1 MNKKQ
6 IIITAAAGLVTFA
19 GFFVFSWLTA
29 SAPAQGEIDSSN
41 EQALLARQDELQLPL
56 AESGSA
62 VRATGSKAADT
73 MTERQLKDLVA
84 DVREKMQEYDR
95 RLQGLELR
103 KQRLKTAHNMIK
115 DDLEE
120 LNNLRIELASTVT
133 AIKDE
138 QAKLKARLIEVDKVE
153 KDNLVTIAATYD
165 KMDAA
170 TAGKILIDMVKM
182 ESSSG
187 ATGFEDAV
195 KILHYMG
202 ERSRGKLLVELASS
216 ESRLAATFCRKL
228 KRIVEKE

>member
-1 MNKKQ
+1 MNKKI
-6 IIITAAAGLVTFA
+6 IIITAAAGLVSFGGA
-19 GFFVFSWLTA
+19 FVFSWLTA
-29 SAPAQGEIDSSN
+29 PAPAQEEIDSSN
-41 EQALLARQDELQLPL
+41 KPELLAQQDELELPSI
-56 AESGSA
+56 ESGGA
-62 VRATGSKAADT
+62 VSATGSKAADT

-84 DVREKMQEYDR
+84 DVREKMQEYDSK
-95 RLQGLELR
+95 LQGLEAR
-103 KQRLKTAHNMIK
+103 EQRLKTAHNMIK

-138 QAKLKARLIEVDKVE
+138 QAKLKARFIEIDKVE
-153 KDNLVTIAATYD
+153 KNNLVTIAATYD

-170 TAGKILIDMVKM
+170 TAGKILTDMVKM

-187 ATGFEDAV
+187 SNGFDDAV

-228 KRIVEKE
+228 KRIIVKE

>member
-1 MNKKQ
+1 MNKKL

-19 GFFVFSWLTA
+19 SAFVFSWLTA
-29 SAPAQGEIDSSN
+29 PAPAQGEIDSSN
-41 EQALLARQDELQLPL
+41 KPEFLAQQDELRLPL
-56 AESGSA
+56 AESGGV
-62 VRATGSKAADT
+62 VRATGSKTAES

-84 DVREKMQEYDR
+84 DVRETMQEYDR
-95 RLQGLELR
+95 KLQDLETR
-103 KQRLKTAHNMIK
+103 EQRLKTAHNMIK

-138 QAKLKARLIEVDKVE
+138 QAKLKAHLIEVDKVE
-153 KDNLVTIAATYD
+153 KNNLVTIAATYD

-170 TAGKILIDMVKM
+170 TASKILADMVKM
-182 ESSSG
+182 ENSRG
-187 ATGFEDAV
+187 VNGFDDAV

-216 ESRLAATFCRKL
+216 ESMLAATFCRKM
-228 KRIVEKE
+228 KQIIEKE